1 MQPPLIR
8 RLHFDLNKKCYSNE
22 PFFNLTLT
30 KSLNHMEINSYSHN
44 NITSVKSKINF
55 TISIMFAIFLS
66 LTGYAQTPSYYNS
79 AAGTSSNVFPLGSTT
94 NKVQWIYA
102 PAVFRSAGTTGIASG
117 GGTITKVY
125 FRFGATAGSTT
136 YTNFTISLGQNI
148 GTTAAWPSG
157 TYQTGLTQCF
167 YQASFVST
175 GATANSWYSITLQ
188 TPFTY
193 DPSKS
198 LIFEMKQSAH
208 TGTNNT
214 VSQQGTTNQRIYGT
228 YAATAGTAGSG
239 LVDFGFDLAKGSND
253 AGITFISTPL
263 CKPDLAAT
271 LTNVGINTIDSVKV
285 SWSVNDTFQNTTSY
299 TSALGT
305 SKSAQI
311 NLSPNYKLIDGN
323 TYTVKAWTSMPN
335 NKKDTLPKN
344 DTFTLVFKY
353 VGPSQDPGVKDMIKC
368 GPGQVLLQATPGNAA
383 DSITWHTAAT
393 GGNII
398 ARGKSTLSPSL
409 ALGTNTF
416 YAQAAKIGTPMSLAN
431 SMVPSVGYGST
442 YSGGFANLTPS
453 KGILVDSIAINLT
466 SNIQNATFN
475 VYYKTGTY
483 IGSETNRAAWTQI
496 VFDAPARVR
505 LVGSYYRA
513 YIKLPEVL
521 LATGVTYGFYATA
534 TSTTRSSPW
543 TLGSIVGGVTVSNAD
558 LTVFEDRICYGA
570 TEFTTPNVNY
580 PLTWETHYR
589 PANCPSN
596 RVPLVVTVKPSPNG
610 AAFIKGS
617 VFQTTQPNTNGFLA
631 NPDIVAN
638 GDKLSYE
645 ITPPTGYNN
654 SDYGSTW
661 IMSNFT
667 LRTSSG
673 RVLPSSYYTPTNPAP
688 SGSNNAKFTFTPDA
702 NIIDSTIIMTI
713 SLQDLGP
720 YYCDSSLTRYIFV
733 APRPIADFKFT
744 QPVCDGDNVV
754 FNNLSRI
761 SSGNI
766 LYKWDFGTG
775 NPADTATT
783 GDVVFT
789 FPTHGTYNVKVT
801 TTSHPYGYTDSKT
814 IPVVVTEIPKVG
826 FKVFNACLGD
836 SVSFVNSSTI
846 GKGLITY
853 KWDFGNGRTS
863 TKANP
868 KMLYTTAGSYKV
880 TLIATSNGCNQ
891 VMTKNAWEFAR
902 PVAKFNT
909 PTILCDKTD
918 IPFTNTSTISMGNMG
933 YRWDFSDGGTSTAT
947 NPMHSFATPGAHSVK
962 MKVISEFGCA
972 DSITKNLSL
981 SESPLADFRT
991 GPVCNLSN
999 TNFIFTGSKPGGS
1012 ASTVFFWDFGTDG
1025 NTTVENPSK
1034 LFSIVGKKMVT
1045 LTLTSNNGCKD
1056 LITKEISVKLQSKAN
1071 FDVTD
1076 VCDGENAVFTN
1087 SSTVSSGNLNYVW
1100 KFGDGMNSNAQS
1112 PRHLYPTG
1120 VSQTYNVTLVAI
1132 VQGGCSDSVTKAVSV
1147 NSTPSSDFTYTTSGR
1162 LVNYKPAQSGNTT
1175 YHWDFGDG
1183 ASFDGANAQYHY
1195 LNSFEYGK
1203 FTACLTVA
1211 NASGCF
1217 SQTCKE
1223 ISITGGIKKLEK
1235 ASGIRVYPNPN
1246 NGNFTLSVENVK
1258 SDISVNIYNVLGEL
1272 VSSIETNPLKSFYVI
1287 DLNAANGIY
1296 FVKVTNG
1303 GLISTQKITISK

>member
-1 MQPPLIR
+1 MKKEFYSILFKQFEFS
-8 RLHFDLNKKCYSNE
+8 RLRLALVVSF
-22 PFFNLTLT
+22 TLLLS
-30 KSLNHMEINSYSHN
+30 SLS
-44 NITSVKSKINF
+44 
-55 TISIMFAIFLS
+55 
-66 LTGYAQTPSYYNS
+66 YAQPAFYNS
-79 AAGTSSNVFPLGSTT
+79 ASGTSSNVFPLGSTT

-102 PAVFRSAGTTGIASG
+102 PSVFNSAGTTGTPSG
-117 GGTITKVY
+117 GGTILKVY
-125 FRFGATAGSTT
+125 FRFGTTGTAQT
-136 YTNFTISLGQNI
+136 YSDFTISLGQNI

-167 YQASFVST
+167 YQSSFTTT
-175 GATANSWYSITLQ
+175 GAAASSWYGITLQ
-188 TPFTY
+188 VPFYY
-193 DPSKS
+193 DPTKS
-198 LIFEMKQSAH
+198 LIFEMKQSG
-208 TGTNNT
+208 TGSNS
-214 VSQQGTTNQRIYGT
+214 VSQQGSTNQRIYGT
-228 YAATAGTAGSG
+228 YAATSGTAGAG
-239 LVDFGFDLAKGSND
+239 LIDFGFDLAKGSND
-253 AGITFISTPL
+253 AGISFITTPL
-263 CKPDLAAT
+263 CKPALVAT
-271 LTNVGINTIDSVKV
+271 YSNIGINTIDSVKIG
-285 SWSVNDTFQNTTSY
+285 WSVDGVFQNVKSY
-299 TSALGT
+299 TTALGVG
-305 SKSAQI
+305 KSANF
-311 NLSPNYKLIDGN
+311 NLSPDVNFVDGN
-323 TYTVKAWTSMPN
+323 TYNVKAWTSLPN

-344 DTFTLVFKY
+344 DTFRLTFKY
-353 VGPSQDPGVKDMIKC
+353 VGPSKDPGVKDIIKC
-368 GPGQVLLQATPGNAA
+368 GPGKVLLQATPGNAA

-393 GGNII
+393 GGSII
-398 ARGKSTLSPSL
+398 ARGKNTLSPSL
-409 ALGTNTF
+409 SLGTNTF

-442 YSGGFANLTPS
+442 YSGGFANLTPN

-496 VFDAPARVR
+496 CFNQPARVR

-513 YIKLPEVL
+513 YIKIPEVL
-521 LATGVTYGFYATA
+521 LATGITYGFYAT
-534 TSTTRSSPW
+534 STPTTTCSPW
-543 TLGSIVGGVTVSNAD
+543 TLGSIAGGVTVANGD

-617 VFQTTQPNTNGFLA
+617 VFQTTQPNTNGFIA

-645 ITPPTGYNN
+645 ITPPTGYSN
-654 SDYGSTW
+654 SGYGTTW

-673 RVLPSSYYTPTNPAP
+673 RVIPSSYYTPTNPAP

-702 NIIDSTIIMTI
+702 NIIDSTIIMSV

-720 YYCDSSLTRYIFV
+720 HFCDSSLTRYIFV

-853 KWDFGNGRTS
+853 KWDFGNGRSS

-880 TLIATSNGCNQ
+880 TLIASSNGCNQ

-909 PTILCDKTD
+909 PTTLCDKTE
-918 IPFTNTSTISMGNMG
+918 IPFTNTSTIAMGNMG

-981 SESPLADFRT
+981 AESPLADFKT

-999 TNFIFTGSKPGGS
+999 TDFIFTGSKPGGA

-1034 LFSIVGKKMVT
+1034 IFSTVGKKMVT

-1056 LITKEISVKLQSKAN
+1056 VISKEISVKLQSKAN

-1112 PRHLYPTG
+1112 PRHLYPSG
-1120 VSQTYNVTLVAI
+1120 ISQTYNVTLVAI

-1147 NSTPSSDFTYTTSGR
+1147 NSTPNSDFTYTTGGR
-1162 LVNYKPAQSGNTT
+1162 LVNLKATQPGNTT
-1175 YHWDFGDG
+1175 YHWNLSDG
-1183 ASFDGANAQYHY
+1183 GTATQANTQYHF
-1195 LNSFEYGK
+1195 LNYPSGNY
-1203 FTACLTVA
+1203 TICLSVY
-1211 NASGCF
+1211 NAAGCF

-1223 ISITGGIKKLEK
+1223 VAISGSVSSLSKL
-1235 ASGIRVYPNPN
+1235 SGVRIYPNPS
-1246 NGNFTLSVENVK
+1246 NGNFNINVLEPK
-1258 SDISVNIYNVLGEL
+1258 SDLKIGVYNMLGEL
-1272 VSSIETNPLKSFYVI
+1272 VKSVETNSFKSNYTV
-1287 DLNAANGIY
+1287 DLDVASGLY
-1296 FVKVTNG
+1296 LVKVTNG
-1303 GLISTQKITISK
+1303 GLITTERITIEK